1 VEGLQVKD
9 FKPLPKLQLLFR
21 NRCAGLSRRIG
32 IRDKALKLK
41 SEPQALRRF
50 ITPAASFS
58 LKPFLKRLAF
68 LIKLFLKKFAFK
80 SL

>member
-1 VEGLQVKD
+1 LRCTKTVAPVYHAVTSFLVFDQTFFEKVCVAP
-9 FKPLPKLQLLFR
+9 KP
-21 NRCAGLSRRIG
+21 
-32 IRDKALKLK
+32 
-41 SEPQALRRF
+41 LRRF

-68 LIKLFLKKFAFK
+68 LIKLFLKKFVIKHFFEKVCVK